1 MTPDQILVLTILLA
15 TIGMFLWGRWR
26 HDMVA
31 VMALLACVLA
41 GLVEPAVAFA
51 GFGHPA
57 VVTVACVLVL
67 SRGLQASGAV
77 DTLAARLLPAKAGIA
92 LSLAALVGLGALLSG
107 VMNNVGAMALLM
119 PVAMQLASRLGLP
132 PGRVLMPLAF
142 GTILGGMTT
151 MIGTPP
157 NLIVSGFRAQLGQ
170 GGFAMFDFTPVGL
183 SVAVTGTLFIV
194 LLGWRLVPAREKAS
208 TEGFETGAYVT
219 EVRVVPDSKAAGML
233 LRAIETRLDEA
244 GAQIIGLV
252 RNDVRMTAPQS
263 SRKVLAGDIL
273 VIEADIEALPEVL
286 ATLGLKL
293 EEAGSSRTGDEPEE
307 DADEQ
312 QRSPPAKPAQA
323 TADAPQ
329 ARRTKQD
336 ANSKEGGQDA
346 GGVRGEGGETRKN
359 KDEDASDE
367 RDGNDSD
374 AARASADAE
383 IALLELV
390 VRPEAS
396 LIGRSAMDL
405 ALRTRYGLNLLA
417 VSRNGQRSKSRLRTM
432 KIQAGDLLLMQ
443 GPLEALAEFAADS
456 GCVPL
461 AERELRIPDRRK
473 AWIAGAIMACAVGS
487 AALGLLPAAISFAL
501 GVLASMAF
509 RTLPLRSIYDSI
521 DWPVIV
527 LLGALIPVAGAMEST
542 GTADLIARALL
553 DGVARG
559 NAIVALTLVL
569 IVTMTL
575 SDLMNNAATAAV
587 MCPIGIGT
595 AAALGANADAFLM
608 AVAIGAS
615 CAFLTPIGHQN
626 NTLILGPGGLRF
638 GDYWRLGL
646 PLELLVAAVSIP
658 LILLVWPL

>member
-31 VMALLACVLA
+31 VLALLACVLA

-374 AARASADAE
+374 AARASADVE

-473 AWIAGAIMACAVGS
+473 AWTAGAIMACAVGG

-542 GTADLIARALL
+542 GTADLIAHALL
-553 DGVARG
+553 DGVAQG

-569 IVTMTL
+569 VVTMFL